1 ATPLLAR
8 AIDDSANYPATA
20 TQRTLQVAGPYSAL
34 GLAVPA
40 LVDSGDTGSVMLG
53 LRFAANQNGFISGV
67 RFYKSAANTGTHT
80 GTLWDSAGAQLAT
93 VTFTNESA
101 SGWQNAKF
109 VSPVAVTAGQT
120 YVVSYLA
127 PNGRYSYQSGYWD
140 YKGTTVAPLSI
151 AGGFGSAPAG
161 VYNTGGNFPT
171 DSYEGSNYFVDAVF
185 ESTDTSP
192 LQATAQ
198 VPAGGSSSVATTTPI
213 SAVLSKDVTASS
225 VNIALAVTAGAA
237 VAGST
242 SYDPATR
249 KATFTPAAALAPNT
263 SYTATISATSA
274 GAPVTSGASWA
285 FKTVL
290 PDALAGNCPCSMY
303 QDSST
308 PTVLSIADGT
318 SLSLGVKFSPTL
330 NGTISGVKFY
340 KGPGNTGTH
349 IGSLYTSTGTVLA
362 TATFTAES
370 TTGWQ
375 AVVFA
380 SPVAV
385 TAGTEYI
392 ASYTNPV
399 GTYSAAPGAYSADV
413 NVGPLHVPAGQGRY
427 SYTSSFPSN
436 SSSSSYLVDVVF
448 NPTLAPLT
456 AGAQQPIA
464 GASSVPV
471 GTTFSTVFSK
481 AVTASTVDI
490 VLKTAGGVVAPGST
504 SYDAVARRATFTPSA
519 PLANATGYTAT
530 ATATATTGEG
540 ISSGAAWSVTTAR
553 ADTAEGSCPCS
564 LYQDSAVP
572 SVLSIADGTPLALG
586 VKFSATTNG
595 KVTGIKFYKGPG
607 NTGTH
612 KGTLYSTSGAVL
624 ATGTFSAESAA
635 GWQSLTFAAPVT
647 ITAGTEYIAGY
658 TNPVGTYSANPGG
671 FGSDVNVGPLHVPAG
686 QGRYSYTG
694 DFPANSSSGSY
705 LVDVLFVPVVPVTP
719 LTVASTTP
727 VSGAMEQPVNSSI
740 SVTFSTALAPGY
752 TMTVAAGTT
761 AVAGTVAAS
770 NGDKTLTFTPAA
782 SLPVDSVITATLDN
796 LVSSQGATLATTSW
810 QFRTVAPAS
819 TATTLFG
826 ALTPQILANSDDT
839 SAIELGVS
847 FTPATAGTATA
858 IRFFKGAGNSGTHT
872 GSIWNTAG
880 TRLATVTFA
889 NETAT
894 GWQSAL
900 LTTPLVLTAGT
911 TYTVSYYAPNGAYS
925 STGGFFNTAYV
936 KAPLTVGAGS
946 NGLYRYGSG
955 GGMPVNSW
963 NSTNYFVDLVFSSDN

>member
-1 ATPLLAR
+1 
-8 AIDDSANYPATA
+8 
-20 TQRTLQVAGPYSAL
+20 
-34 GLAVPA
+34 
-40 LVDSGDTGSVMLG
+40 M
-53 LRFAANQNGFISGV
+53 
-67 RFYKSAANTGTHT
+67 
-80 GTLWDSAGAQLAT
+80 
-93 VTFTNESA
+93 
-101 SGWQNAKF
+101 
-109 VSPVAVTAGQT
+109 
-120 YVVSYLA
+120 
-127 PNGRYSYQSGYWD
+127 
-140 YKGTTVAPLSI
+140 
-151 AGGFGSAPAG
+151 
-161 VYNTGGNFPT
+161 
-171 DSYEGSNYFVDAVF
+171 
-185 ESTDTSP
+185 
-192 LQATAQ
+192 
-198 VPAGGSSSVATTTPI
+198 
-213 SAVLSKDVTASS
+213 LSKDVTASS

-504 SYDAVARRATFTPSA
+504 SYDAAARRATFT
-519 PLANATGYTAT
+519 
-530 ATATATTGEG
+530 
-540 ISSGAAWSVTTAR
+540 
-553 ADTAEGSCPCS
+553 
-564 LYQDSAVP
+564 
-572 SVLSIADGTPLALG
+572 
-586 VKFSATTNG
+586 
-595 KVTGIKFYKGPG
+595 
-607 NTGTH
+607 
-612 KGTLYSTSGAVL
+612 
-624 ATGTFSAESAA
+624 
-635 GWQSLTFAAPVT
+635 
-647 ITAGTEYIAGY
+647 
-658 TNPVGTYSANPGG
+658 
-671 FGSDVNVGPLHVPAG
+671 
-686 QGRYSYTG
+686 
-694 DFPANSSSGSY
+694 
-705 LVDVLFVPVVPVTP
+705 
-719 LTVASTTP
+719 
-727 VSGAMEQPVNSSI
+727 
-740 SVTFSTALAPGY
+740 
-752 TMTVAAGTT
+752 
-761 AVAGTVAAS
+761 AAS
-770 NGDKTLTFTPAA
+770 GVCAA
-782 SLPVDSVITATLDN
+782 
-796 LVSSQGATLATTSW
+796 
-810 QFRTVAPAS
+810 
-819 TATTLFG
+819 
-826 ALTPQILANSDDT
+826 
-839 SAIELGVS
+839 
-847 FTPATAGTATA
+847 
-858 IRFFKGAGNSGTHT
+858 
-872 GSIWNTAG
+872 
-880 TRLATVTFA
+880 
-889 NETAT
+889 
-894 GWQSAL
+894 
-900 LTTPLVLTAGT
+900 
-911 TYTVSYYAPNGAYS
+911 
-925 STGGFFNTAYV
+925 
-936 KAPLTVGAGS
+936 
-946 NGLYRYGSG
+946 
-955 GGMPVNSW
+955 
-963 NSTNYFVDLVFSSDN
+963 